1 VRIRFLMIGM
11 LLSIH
16 PFYANAVTLK
26 AAMDAA
32 VEQHPMLKISKM
44 QIDRAQGELQEQGS
58 YAYNPELSV
67 EPQRRRINGGG
78 SSNDYYVTLSQGIEL
93 GGKQKYRELSAQAA
107 VEAVKLESDV
117 MYQQVSTNAARALV
131 GLYFSKRELVW
142 RNQQTGTL
150 LQLHKAISRQLEL
163 GEANQLDVNL
173 SQASLTQA
181 INAEAQAKQMHA
193 MNVSRYVIAVGA
205 GGGIKEIQP
214 ELPKLLVGWQPSAD
228 PIEIAMNSRPDI
240 TAKRERLAQHSAQAD
255 LAKAQRIPDVTIGL
269 TAGRESGDQLYSL
282 SISMPIP
289 IFNSHDGAYRA
300 ALSQALAQQTES
312 EWFERRVKL
321 EVQEVMFTHTTAM
334 RALRAVSKV
343 KGEPSSTENIA
354 LVRAAFDA
362 GELNIEELVV
372 HINQI
377 LESRIN
383 SASILKQ
390 GWLARIRL
398 AEVLG
403 HPEYILQGT
412 QE

>member
-11 LLSIH
+11 LISIH

-44 QIDRAQGELQEQGS
+44 QIDGAQGELQEQGS

-107 VEAVKLESDV
+107 VEASKLESDV

-131 GLYFSKRELVW
+131 ELHFSKRELVW
-142 RNQQTGTL
+142 RNQQAGIL
-150 LQLHKAISRQLEL
+150 LQLHKAISRQMEL

-173 SQASLTQA
+173 SEASLTQA
-181 INAEAQAKQMHA
+181 INAEAQAKQQHA
-193 MNVSRYVIAVGA
+193 MNVSRYVMAVGA
-205 GGGIKEIQP
+205 GGEVKEIQP
-214 ELPKLLVGWQPSAD
+214 ELPKLLVGWQPLSD
-228 PIEIAMNSRPDI
+228 PVEIAMNSRPDI
-240 TAKRERLAQHSAQAD
+240 TAKRQRLAQHTAQAD
-255 LAKAQRIPDVTIGL
+255 LANAKRIPDVTVGL
-269 TAGRESGDQLYSL
+269 MAGREAGDQLISL
-282 SISMPIP
+282 GFTMPIP
-289 IFNSHDGAYRA
+289 VLNSHSGAYRA
-300 ALSQALAQQTES
+300 ALSQASAYKTEL
-312 EWFERRVKL
+312 EWFEQRVKL
-321 EVQEVMFTHTTAM
+321 EVQESMFNHTTAM
-334 RALRAVSKV
+334 RALLAMSNVEGK
-343 KGEPSSTENIA
+343 PASTDNIDLA
-354 LVRAAFDA
+354 KKAFDA